1 MSKERKENVAEDCSK
16 YIMNTY
22 ARGEST
28 PVLVRGQGGRVW
40 GSNGNQYIDFTSGI
54 AVQNI
59 GHSHPKYI
67 EKVKAQLDE
76 LVHCSNLFY
85 NANQVTLAKKLVQLS
100 GLEGKVF
107 FCNSGA
113 EANEAMIKLARL
125 YGSESGRYE
134 IICMKNSFHGRTMAT
149 LSATG
154 QSKVQKG
161 YDPLL
166 LGFAFAEFNDLN
178 SVKEQI
184 TDKTVAILLE
194 PIQGEGG
201 VVPATPEFME
211 GVRALCD
218 EHNLLMLCDE
228 VQSGMGRT
236 GKWFGWQNYS
246 VAPDAFS
253 LAKALAGG
261 IPMGAMVTS
270 KKFADVFVPGSH
282 ASTFGGGVLAS
293 AAALAVIDVIEE
305 ENLLD
310 NAKKLS
316 EIFMTGLQQFVDKYD
331 QVLEVRGCGV
341 LIGLVVEDGYA
352 KKIVEQLSF
361 DCLLACVAGPNVVR
375 FLPPL
380 SLRERYLDEA
390 LDIIGEALEIVF
402 EPEEEA

>member
-1 MSKERKENVAEDCSK
+1 MSKKNDNVVEDCSK

-22 ARGEST
+22 ARGEET
-28 PVLVRGQGGRVW
+28 PVLVSGKGCRVK
-40 GSNGNQYIDFTSGI
+40 GSNGNQYLDFTSGI

-59 GHSHPKYI
+59 GHSNPKYI
-67 EKVKAQLDE
+67 EKVTAQLE
-76 LVHCSNLFY
+76 KMVHCSNLFY
-85 NANQVTLAKKLVQLS
+85 NANQVALAKKLVQLS
-100 GLEGKVF
+100 GLDGKAF

-134 IICMKNSFHGRTMAT
+134 IICMKNSFHGRTMGT

-166 LGFAFAEFNDLN
+166 LGFSFAEFNDIA

-194 PIQGEGG
+194 PVQGEGG
-201 VVPATPEFME
+201 VLPATPEFME

-228 VQSGMGRT
+228 VQCGMGRT

-261 IPMGAMVTS
+261 IPMGAMIAS
-270 KKFADVFVPGSH
+270 KKLADVFVPGSH
-282 ASTFGGGVLAS
+282 ASTFGGGALAS
-293 AAALAVIDVIEE
+293 AAALAVIEAIEDDK
-305 ENLLD
+305 LLD
-310 NAKKLS
+310 NTNKMS
-316 EIFMTGLQQFVDKYD
+316 ELFMTGLQQFADKYD
-331 QVLEVRGCGV
+331 QVLEIRGCGL
-341 LIGLVVEDGYA
+341 LIGMVVEDGFA
-352 KKIVEQLSF
+352 KKIVDELCF
-361 DCLLACVAGPNVVR
+361 GGLLACVAGPNVVR

-380 SLRERYLDEA
+380 SLTDRDLDEA
-390 LDIIGEALEIVF
+390 LDMIDEALEIVF